1 MQVFKKSYIVFL
13 ILNRLNY
20 VVMEYIVETSA
31 DIDQWSLWDWRNG
44 GNTITNQL
52 KEAAAKAQGRDRIV
66 LRLSSP
72 GGDVF
77 LGYEISNSIKTLGLT
92 KNVVVQNT
100 SLCASIASIIAIS
113 GTTAEA
119 YKNSLL
125 MMHKPT
131 VWTNGDDKALRKDAE
146 TLQKIEGQLV
156 RSYTDKIY
164 SNKGGDYKK
173 IEEQVKAM
181 VEAET
186 WLTAEEALSMGLI
199 DAIVDDK
206 ALTMEEMDK
215 RRKELEQRQME
226 QQQQAQNAQNAPKG
240 SPVGGK
246 PEEINAQNA
255 QIKAKF
261 LAKQTAAAPVEA
273 TKQNESGSLAKLK
286 DLFKPLA
293 DFFGFGTKEN
303 TAPKKVENNA
313 ADAAPPKEKAE
324 QPAPI
329 DENNSKNNQSTEDDM
344 ALSEETKKEIAALVA
359 QGIADSL
366 KLLNQQPPVNQTP
379 PPAQNNQQP
388 PANQQPIVENS
399 DDANAKLKEMEKEL
413 AKLKAEKEKQVGSNP
428 VVKTEMD
435 NQPVDAVAQKRKK
448 LSESFKDQLI
458 QQGICK
464 K

>member
-1 MQVFKKSYIVFL
+1 
-13 ILNRLNY
+13 
-20 VVMEYIVETSA
+20 MEHIVEISA
-31 DIDQWSLWDWRNG
+31 DIDQWSLWDWWNG

-52 KEAAAKAQGRDRIV
+52 KQAAAKAQGRDRIV

-77 LGYEISNSIKTLGLT
+77 LGYEISNSIKTLSLT

-113 GTTAEA
+113 GATAEA

-146 TLQKIEGQLV
+146 TLEKIEGQLV
-156 RSYTDKIY
+156 RSYADKIY

-173 IEEQVKAM
+173 IEEKVKAM

-261 LAKQTAAAPVEA
+261 LAKQTAAAPVE
-273 TKQNESGSLAKLK
+273 TDKQNEEGILAKLK
-286 DLFKPLA
+286 EALKPLA
-293 DFFGFGTKEN
+293 IFLGWGTKEN
-303 TAPKKVENNA
+303 PTPKKVENNA
-313 ADAAPPKEKAE
+313 ADTAAPKEKDEAE

-329 DENNSKNNQSTEDDM
+329 DEKNSQTNQSSQEDMPLTTEDY
-344 ALSEETKKEIAALVA
+344 KKIAIEVA
-359 QGIADSL
+359 N
-366 KLLNQQPPVNQTP
+366 LLQAQNNQQPPVNQTTTPAQNNQQP
-379 PPAQNNQQP
+379 PVNQTTTPAQNNQQP
-388 PANQQPIVENS
+388 PANEQPVVENS
-399 DDANAKLKEMEKEL
+399 DDTKAKLKNMQDEL
-413 AKLKAEKEKQVGSNP
+413 DKLKAEKEKKAGSNP
-428 VVKTEMD
+428 VVTTQVDK
-435 NQPVDAVAQKRKK
+435 QPVDYVAEKRKK
-448 LSESFKDQLI
+448 IIESLKNQLI
-458 QQGICK
+458 QQGVCK